1 MYDAIRPAMISDERP
16 IKLRD
21 RRKLCENTVFNVYL
35 DNLLDIG
42 GAEIRDYLVVE
53 PKQQTRDLVTGVSV
67 LPFLDGRAALLR
79 VYRHAVARF
88 IWEVPRGFVGAG
100 ESDEQ
105 AAERELEEESG
116 LGIHPGGLRS
126 LGYIAPEA
134 GLLAARVH
142 LFAAEK
148 CFQKR
153 AYWPAEF
160 GHRGLQWFALDE
172 LMDLAERSE
181 IEDPSTLVTLY
192 RCVSA
197 RKP

>member
-1 MYDAIRPAMISDERP
+1 MISYERP

-35 DNLLDIG
+35 DNLLDAG
-42 GAEIRDYLVVE
+42 GAEVRDYLVVE
-53 PKQQTRDLVTGVSV
+53 PKQRTRDLVTGVGV

-79 VYRHAVARF
+79 VYRHAMARF
-88 IWEVPRGFVGAG
+88 VWEVPRGFVDAG

-126 LGYIAPEA
+126 MGYIAPEA

-142 LFAAEK
+142 LFTAEK
-148 CFQKR
+148 CFQKKPYR
-153 AYWPAEF
+153 PAEF
-160 GHRGLQWFALDE
+160 GHRGLQWFSLDE
-172 LMDLAERSE
+172 IMDLAEKSE
-181 IEDPSTLVTLY
+181 IEDPSTLVALY
-192 RCVSA
+192 RCAST
-197 RKP
+197 RES